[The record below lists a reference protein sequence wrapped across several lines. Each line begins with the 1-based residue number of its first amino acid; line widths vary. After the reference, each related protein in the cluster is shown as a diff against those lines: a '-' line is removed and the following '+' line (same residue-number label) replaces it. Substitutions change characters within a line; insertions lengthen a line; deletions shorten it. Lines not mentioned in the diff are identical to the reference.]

1 MVSSLLVQAFPI
13 LHNNNTM
20 TKRLFLKQQV
30 LNSLDEKF
38 KKFDFKFKKPDD
50 SFVQNTEFGWNMFSA
65 VFLKNGTGWNIRPGL
80 LIRFDIVEN
89 LFHQI
94 SDFEKKYKKGTPTL
108 GTSIEDLDINGLE
121 TRFDLTE
128 EAQIDIVADKLFEL
142 FKSLG
147 IPFFQKHNELRSAE
161 RAVNQDISSTHLTGP
176 IFKGTKGL
184 ILAKLLNRKDFTILQ
199 EKYLHY
205 YENFSDGFYLP
216 EYKRLTELLNHNYQ
230 N

>member
-1 MVSSLLVQAFPI
+1 MKK
-13 LHNNNTM
+13 N
-20 TKRLFLKQQV
+20 FLKQQV
-30 LNSLDEKF
+30 LNSLDEKLKIFGF
-38 KKFDFKFKKPDD
+38 KSKKSDD
-50 SFVQNTEFGWNMFSA
+50 SFVQNTEFGRNMFS
-65 VFLKNGTGWNIRPGL
+65 VTFLKKGTGWNIRPGL

-94 SDFEKKYKKGTPTL
+94 SDFEKKYQKGTPTM

-128 EAQIDIVADKLFEL
+128 EEQIDIVTDKLFEL
-142 FKSLG
+142 FKSVG
-147 IPFFQKHNELRSAE
+147 IPFFEKNNELRSAE
-161 RAVNQDISSTHLTGP
+161 RAVNQDVSSTHLTGP
-176 IFKGTKGL
+176 IFKGMKGL
-184 ILAKLLNRKDFTILQ
+184 ILAKLFNRKDFTILQ

-216 EYKRLTELLNHNYQ
+216 EYKRLMELLNTNSQ